1 MLLKKGDD
9 FVAVVRGGEPA
20 GGLAMVVPGVDF
32 RAVIEQVADHLEVA
46 ALGGGHQGR
55 AARPAPGVDLGAAL
69 AIAIPFGMLGSLIQN
84 FGYVINSFSHEVMVK
99 HVHEKKYNLL
109 YLDAYGIPGLIMT
122 APILLPI
129 ATEVY
134 HIDPR
139 HFGVVI
145 VVNLVLGLMTPP
157 VGLSFFV
164 ASAVTGAKPGKMFI
178 VTLPF
183 FIISCVA
190 LVMLSLFPSL
200 SLGLL
205 K

>member
-1 MLLKKGDD
+1 
-9 FVAVVRGGEPA
+9 
-20 GGLAMVVPGVDF
+20 MVV
-32 RAVIEQVADHLEVA
+32 VI
-46 ALGGGHQGR
+46 
-55 AARPAPGVDLGAAL
+55 
-69 AIAIPFGMLGSLIQN
+69 
-84 FGYVINSFSHEVMVK
+84 
-99 HVHEKKYNLL
+99 
-109 YLDAYGIPGLIMT
+109 
-122 APILLPI
+122 
-129 ATEVY
+129 
-134 HIDPR
+134 
-139 HFGVVI
+139 
-145 VVNLVLGLMTPP
+145 NLVLGLMSPP

>member
-1 MLLKKGDD
+1 
-9 FVAVVRGGEPA
+9 
-20 GGLAMVVPGVDF
+20 
-32 RAVIEQVADHLEVA
+32 
-46 ALGGGHQGR
+46 
-55 AARPAPGVDLGAAL
+55 
-69 AIAIPFGMLGSLIQN
+69 
-84 FGYVINSFSHEVMVK
+84 
-99 HVHEKKYNLL
+99 
-109 YLDAYGIPGLIMT
+109 MT

-190 LVMLSLFPSL
+190 LVMLSLFPACRSAC
-200 SLGLL
+200 SSSGACRSTDPSPSQRSFTRSSP
-205 K
+205 

>member
-1 MLLKKGDD
+1 M
-9 FVAVVRGGEPA
+9 PA
-20 GGLAMVVPGVDF
+20 F
-32 RAVIEQVADHLEVA
+32 
-46 ALGGGHQGR
+46 
-55 AARPAPGVDLGAAL
+55 
-69 AIAIPFGMLGSLIQN
+69 N
-84 FGYVINSFSHEVMVK
+84 
-99 HVHEKKYNLL
+99 
-109 YLDAYGIPGLIMT
+109 GIPGLIMT

-129 ATEVY
+129 ATEIY

-145 VVNLVLGLMTPP
+145 VINLVLGLMTPP

-164 ASAVTGAKPGKMFI
+164 AAAVTGAKPGRMFI

-183 FIISCVA
+183 FIISVVA

-205 K
+205 D